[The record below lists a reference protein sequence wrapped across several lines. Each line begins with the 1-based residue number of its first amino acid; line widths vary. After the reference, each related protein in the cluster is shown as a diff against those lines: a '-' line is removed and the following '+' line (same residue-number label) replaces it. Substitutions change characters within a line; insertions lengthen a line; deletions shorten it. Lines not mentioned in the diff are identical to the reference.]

1 MNHAQYRNLKKGDLV
16 KKRGDTINCIIKITN
31 KPSLIRGWA
40 KGIIIK
46 TLEGHGNWRT
56 TGNQI
61 DLFGG
66 ATLEI
71 IKKNI
76 NIKNLRTIT
85 PQGKRISTTIKKIL

>member
-1 MNHAQYRNLKKGDLV
+1 MNNAQYRNLKKGDLV
-16 KKRGDTINCIIKITN
+16 KKRTATLNCIMKITSN
-31 KPSLIRGWA
+31 PSPIRGWA

-46 TLEGHGNWRT
+46 TLEGHDSWATIGDS
-56 TGNQI
+56 I

-66 ATLEI
+66 GTLEI